1 MNSKIIL
8 CTGGARSGKSE
19 FAERLALSLY
29 KKETAYDEYVNG
41 QTIQYLESEE
51 SSALIDPATF
61 VGSGVSVD
69 LDSAASD
76 NLAALLYVATGQAF
90 DNEMK
95 SRIANHRERRGSLW
109 DTQEIPHNL
118 EAHWRAVLDS
128 HCSII
133 LLDCLTMYVTNCLL
147 ELKEPYSSQDI
158 ETLQQR
164 LADEFTR
171 IMEATRSKNK
181 TLIMV
186 TNEVGSGIV
195 PGNALSRH
203 FRDVAGYVN
212 QQVAALADE
221 VYLTVSGITIEI
233 KSKEVRI

>member
-29 KKETAYDEYVNG
+29 KKETAYDEHVSG
-41 QTIQYLESEE
+41 RDIQYLASEE
-51 SSALIDPATF
+51 SSVLIDPAVF
-61 VGSGVSVD
+61 VGPGESVD
-69 LDSAASD
+69 AEGAASD
-76 NLAALLYVATGQAF
+76 NPARLLYVATGQAF

-95 SRIANHRERRGSLW
+95 SRIANHRERRGALW
-109 DTQEIPHNL
+109 DTQEIPHDL
-118 EAHWRAVLDS
+118 EAHWQTVLDS

-147 ELKEPYSSQDI
+147 ELTEPYSSQDI
-158 ETLQQR
+158 DTLQHR

-171 IMEATRSKNK
+171 IIEATRAKHK

-203 FRDVAGYVN
+203 FRDVAGFLN

-233 KSKEVRI
+233 KSKEVHI